1 MAQFDSMLALVK
13 AGGTY
18 GAVPTFAAGDALI
31 CSAIEITPLEGDI
44 LERTQAD
51 GESGRVASRA
61 MVRQR
66 SSATLTFEAAG
77 SGVAGTRPKWSALAE
92 ACGGTWA
99 DVATVS
105 NTLTEASLNSSL
117 GFADIRILRGGFADY
132 RSHGARGNMVI
143 TLPSGELPTIQATMM
158 GLYTTPVAQALI
170 TPTYSNQARSVVVDS
185 VNTPTVQIGPT
196 GTPISR
202 CISNFSLD
210 FGCSTTYYNEAG
222 CTSPEVRITAR
233 QPTATITFRETSLA
247 DFNIFDFSANQSPPI
262 HGFKIVH
269 GPAGAR
275 MTIEIPK
282 LTYGQPSHENRDG
295 LLYTTVELYPERVA
309 GNPSFFSCKAD

>member
-1 MAQFDSMLALVK
+1 MAQFNSMQAFVR

-18 GAVPTFAAGDALI
+18 GATPTFAASDALI
-31 CSAIEITPLEGDI
+31 CSAIEITPLEGDV
-44 LERTQAD
+44 LERAQAD

-61 MVRQR
+61 MVRLR
-66 SSATLTFEAAG
+66 SSATLTFELAG
-77 SGVAGTRPKWSALAE
+77 SGVAGTRPKWAALAE

-105 NTLTEASLNSSL
+105 NTLTEASLNSTL
-117 GFADIRILRGGFADY
+117 GFADIRVLMAERDY

-143 TLPSGELPTIQATMM
+143 TLPSGELPTAQATMQ
-158 GLYTTPVAQALI
+158 GLYTTPVTQAMI
-170 TPTYSNQARSVVVDS
+170 SPTYSNQARSVVVDS
-185 VNTPTVQIGPT
+185 TNTPTVQIGPT
-196 GTPISR
+196 GSLISR

-210 FGCSTTYYNEAG
+210 FGCTTAYFNEAG

-233 QPTATITFRETSLA
+233 QPTATITYRETTLEE
-247 DFNIFDFSANQSPPI
+247 FNVFNFSASQAPPV

-275 MTIEIPK
+275 ITIEIPK
-282 LTYGQPSHENRDG
+282 LTYGQPSHEDREG
-295 LLYTTVELYPERVA
+295 VLYTTVELYPERAA
-309 GNPSFFSCKAD
+309 GNPSFFSCKVD

>member
-1 MAQFDSMLALVK
+1 MAQFNSMQAFVK

-18 GAVPTFAAGDALI
+18 GAAPTFAASDALI

-44 LERTQAD
+44 LERAQAD

-61 MVRQR
+61 MVRLR
-66 SSATLTFEAAG
+66 SAVTLTFELAG
-77 SGVAGTRPKWSALAE
+77 SGVAGTRPKWASLAE

-105 NTLTEASLNSSL
+105 NTLTEASLNSTL
-117 GFADIRILRGGFADY
+117 GFADIRVLMAGRDY

-143 TLPSGELPTIQATMM
+143 TLPSGELPTAQATMQ
-158 GLYTTPVAQALI
+158 GLYTTPVTQAMI
-170 TPTYSNQARSVVVDS
+170 SPTYANQARSVVVDS
-185 VNTPTVQIGPT
+185 TNTPTVQIGPT
-196 GTPISR
+196 GSLISR

-210 FGCSTTYYNEAG
+210 FGCTTNYFNEAG

-233 QPTATITFRETSLA
+233 QPTATITYRETTLEE
-247 DFNIFDFSANQSPPI
+247 FNVFDFSTNQTPPV

-275 MTIEIPK
+275 VTIEIPK
-282 LTYGQPSHENRDG
+282 LTYGQPSHEDREG
-295 LLYTTVELYPERVA
+295 VLYTTVELYPERVA
-309 GNPSFFSCKAD
+309 GNPSFFSCKVD